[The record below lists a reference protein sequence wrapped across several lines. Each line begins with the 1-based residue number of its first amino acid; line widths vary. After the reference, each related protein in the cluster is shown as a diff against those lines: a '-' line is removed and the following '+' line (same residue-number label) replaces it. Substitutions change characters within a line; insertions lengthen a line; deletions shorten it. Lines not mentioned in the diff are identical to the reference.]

1 MAQYAR
7 REDRPD
13 RAKCVPVLHRREV
26 PLRAAGGQEGE
37 HLRFSPSCQSTPF
50 PSGRAARA
58 RVSDAFQLPPGCYGR
73 VSGTSATPRGA
84 LGWQSCPPCCKGR
97 LGGRRKASPTFT
109 REARPEGGGG
119 DSQEEGEP
127 RVPPL
132 LCAVRPRRP
141 HPRQLTAGTPPFAR
155 GERSAKGGAPGSSCP
170 TPGRPTACPAKQKR
184 PGTPS
189 GSFALSEHCA
199 LIRRGDHP

>member
-1 MAQYAR
+1 MRAANIICRFRFWYNWQITTALRPIICSAGQITPHRLR
-7 REDRPD
+7 RSAHCAPGG
-13 RAKCVPVLHRREV
+13 CPLPPSGREV
-26 PLRAAGGQEGE
+26 PLRAAGGQEGG

-58 RVSDAFQLPPGCYGR
+58 KVSDAFQLPPGCYGR

-127 RVPPL
+127 RVPPPS
-132 LCAVRPRRP
+132 CARCGR
-141 HPRQLTAGTPPFAR
+141 AGR
-155 GERSAKGGAPGSSCP
+155 I
-170 TPGRPTACPAKQKR
+170 PA
-184 PGTPS
+184 S
-189 GSFALSEHCA
+189 
-199 LIRRGDHP
+199 

>member
-1 MAQYAR
+1 MA
-7 REDRPD
+7 RPVG
-13 RAKCVPVLHRREV
+13 AHFLSGREV

-127 RVPPL
+127 RVPPPL
-132 LCAVRPRRP
+132 VRGAAA
-141 HPRQLTAGTPPFAR
+141 QAASPPAD
-155 GERSAKGGAPGSSCP
+155 GWHSPPPS
-170 TPGRPTACPAKQKR
+170 
-184 PGTPS
+184 PGTGEAPTTARR
-189 GSFALSEHCA
+189 GRRALRREGQPLALSCKKDPKSCRFRVFC
-199 LIRRGDHP
+199 II

>member
-1 MAQYAR
+1 MVVFWGFILLGAWVAVGAR
-7 REDRPD
+7 IAAHFPSGWN
-13 RAKCVPVLHRREV
+13 
-26 PLRAAGGQEGE
+26 LRLRGAGGQEGE

-119 DSQEEGEP
+119 DSQEAGGTL
-127 RVPPL
+127 VPPPL
-132 LCAVRPRRP
+132 VRPRRAAARFP
-141 HPRQLTAGTPPFAR
+141 PPAGGEIPAHVMRAIKKHAVRIGRSVLR
-155 GERSAKGGAPGSSCP
+155 G
-170 TPGRPTACPAKQKR
+170 TT
-184 PGTPS
+184 
-189 GSFALSEHCA
+189 
-199 LIRRGDHP
+199 

>member
-1 MAQYAR
+1 MA
-7 REDRPD
+7 RPVG
-13 RAKCVPVLHRREV
+13 AHFPSGREV

-50 PSGRAARA
+50 PLGRAARA

-127 RVPPL
+127 RVPPPLVRGAAAQAASPPADGWHSPLRPGRAKRQRRRAGVVAPYAGKANRL
-132 LCAVRPRRP
+132 LCHAKKTRNP
-141 HPRQLTAGTPPFAR
+141 AG
-155 GERSAKGGAPGSSCP
+155 
-170 TPGRPTACPAKQKR
+170 
-184 PGTPS
+184 S

>member
-1 MAQYAR
+1 MA
-7 REDRPD
+7 RP
-13 RAKCVPVLHRREV
+13 VGTHFLSGREV

-109 REARPEGGGG
+109 REARPGGGGG

-127 RVPPL
+127 RVPPPL
-132 LCAVRPRRP
+132 VRGAAAQAASPPADGWHSPLRPGRAKRQPRR
-141 HPRQLTAGTPPFAR
+141 AGVVAPYVGKANRLP
-155 GERSAKGGAPGSSCP
+155 SKAKKTRNTVRAFC
-170 TPGRPTACPAKQKR
+170 
-184 PGTPS
+184 
-189 GSFALSEHCA
+189 
-199 LIRRGDHP
+199 III